1 MKLLRSYHMNF
12 CIAVL
17 PGDGVGPEV
26 ISEATKVLQIVCDK
40 FGHSIQLIYGDIGGI
55 AIDKSGTPL
64 PEDTIDMCSKAD
76 AILFGAVGGPK
87 WDDPKADVRPENG
100 ILAIRK
106 KFGLFANIRPVKVY
120 PDLLDASPIKPQYLD
135 GVDML
140 VVRELTGGLYFA
152 RPKKRWQTS
161 KGRKGVDTLLY
172 TEQEIVRILR
182 MGFELALNRRKL
194 LTSVDKFNVLE
205 SSRLWREI
213 AIELSQEYPEVTLE
227 HILVDNAS
235 MQLIRNPSHFDVVV
249 SENTFGDI
257 LTDEASVLTGS
268 MGMIPSASLSSL
280 PLSQDR
286 TTRRSTKLK
295 QALYEPIHGAAPD
308 IAGRG
313 VANPIGAI
321 LSVAMLLR
329 YSFGLELE
337 ANLIEDVVT
346 SVFSEGYHTP
356 DIAVPRGILIG
367 TSEMGDV
374 ISNKLKHY

>member
-1 MKLLRSYHMNF
+1 
-12 CIAVL
+12 
-17 PGDGVGPEV
+17 
-26 ISEATKVLQIVCDK
+26 
-40 FGHSIQLIYGDIGGI
+40 
-55 AIDKSGTPL
+55 
-64 PEDTIDMCSKAD
+64 
-76 AILFGAVGGPK
+76 
-87 WDDPKADVRPENG
+87 
-100 ILAIRK
+100 
-106 KFGLFANIRPVKVY
+106 
-120 PDLLDASPIKPQYLD
+120 
-135 GVDML
+135 
-140 VVRELTGGLYFA
+140 
-152 RPKKRWQTS
+152 
-161 KGRKGVDTLLY
+161 
-172 TEQEIVRILR
+172 
-182 MGFELALNRRKL
+182 
-194 LTSVDKFNVLE
+194 
-205 SSRLWREI
+205 
-213 AIELSQEYPEVTLE
+213 
-227 HILVDNAS
+227 

-356 DIAVPRGILIG
+356 DIAVPRGTLIG